1 MEKLLNTRIK
11 HNILGGKMERKRT
24 IKVILAVSLL
34 TVLLATILLN
44 FAPKRAAA
52 QLQLPPGVKRE
63 ETIIYDPM
71 NARFVNPYM
80 RNWYSPATGAGQR
93 EPYHA
98 LLYDYLWD
106 INTTTGEFINVL
118 ARAPPEELA
127 PYNGTRWRIYLRKGI
142 YWTDGVEFTAEDVA
156 FTINLLINTPGMNG
170 HDFFKSIIKSVSVV
184 DKYTLDI
191 EFTRPYVKMQEGWF
205 GFGVVVWGCV
215 FTPLPKHIWEKVE
228 DPLTFENTYP
238 VGTGAYVVK
247 DFDPD
252 GYWVLFERREDWWR
266 SPVGQILGMPKPKWV
281 LAIYYGPEEKKV
293 MAMIRH
299 ELDLSTDISP
309 EAWFTLKEQ
318 NPYARAWYPH
328 YPYGWFDDPCERGI
342 NFNLLNYPYNITQVR
357 WALALAINITE
368 ASIAIYDGML
378 RMSPLIIPPINVFM
392 ENYFWA
398 IEPWLREFELP
409 FDPGYKPF
417 DPEAPVKIA
426 QYLKE
431 KYPDE
436 PIPTDE
442 RGAKELFGIGWWK
455 YDPAEAEKLLKS
467 VGFTRDADGNW
478 YLPTGERWRMV
489 IIAPGAYEYES
500 MRLAFVVADQ
510 WRRFGID
517 VSVQT
522 LESGPFWTYYST
534 GEYDAGAHWPGCGQI
549 IDLYSEAQDHASW
562 LIVPTGQVAPGNA
575 IRWNN
580 SRLDEIILELE
591 KIPPN
596 DYDRLIP
603 LGMEYLKIGVMDM
616 PHIPMFGTTKI
627 VPCDTYYW
635 ENLPTAD
642 NPYAHPI
649 WWWSAWKFQLPMYKP
664 RFVEWEY
671 QDVWIINYTSR
682 FKGVDDKYYGPFKAG
697 EQVTI
702 PKEDAKRL
710 LAEGLA
716 SLTPPPTAAIPEE
729 LMNTINDLQDK
740 TSALTA
746 SIDEL
751 KETIA
756 DLEDRIATQESA
768 MYLTYAAIAI
778 SIISI
783 ILSVVS
789 LTKIRTREEE

>member
-1 MEKLLNTRIK
+1 MKPKGKIGLLSLFI
-11 HNILGGKMERKRT
+11 I
-24 IKVILAVSLL
+24 SLL
-34 TVLLATILLN
+34 
-44 FAPKRAAA
+44 FAMSFLRFTPEETTA

-63 ETIIYDPM
+63 ETVIYDPM

-127 PYNGTRWRIYLRKGI
+127 PHNGTRWRIYLREGI
-142 YWTDGVEFTAEDVA
+142 YWTDGVEFTAEDVV
-156 FTINLLINTPGMNG
+156 FTLKLLNNTPGLNG
-170 HDFFKSIIKSVSVV
+170 HDFVKSILKDAVV
-184 DKYTLDI
+184 VNKYTVDL
-191 EFTRPYVKMQEGWF
+191 EFKRPFVKLQEGWF
-205 GFGVVVWGCV
+205 GFGVVVWGCF

-228 DPLTFENTYP
+228 NPLTFENTYP

-247 DFDPD
+247 DFDPE
-252 GYWVLFERREDWWR
+252 GYWILFERREDWWR
-266 SPVGQILGMPKPKWV
+266 SPVGQMLGMPKPKWI

-299 ELDLSTDISP
+299 ELDFSTDISP
-309 EAWFTLKEQ
+309 EAWFTLKRE
-318 NPYARAWYPH
+318 NPYARAWYPY

-357 WALALAINITE
+357 WALALAVNITE
-368 ASIAIYDGML
+368 ASISLYDGML
-378 RMSPLIIPPINVFM
+378 RMSPLIIPPIQVFM
-392 ENYFWA
+392 DNYFWPL
-398 IEPWLREFELP
+398 EPWLRDFELP

-417 DPEAPVKIA
+417 DPEPPVKIA
-426 QYLKE
+426 RYLKN

-442 RGAKELFGIGWWK
+442 KGARELFGIGWWK
-455 YDPAEAEKLLKS
+455 YDPDEAAKLLYS
-467 VGFTRDADGNW
+467 VGFTRDSAGNW
-478 YLPTGERWRMV
+478 YLPTGERWSMV

-500 MRLAFVVADQ
+500 MRLAFVIADQ

-517 VSVQT
+517 ASVQT
-522 LESGPFWTYYST
+522 LESGPFWTYYSR

-549 IDLYSEAQDHASW
+549 IDLYSEVQDHASW
-562 LIVPTGQVAPGNA
+562 FIVPTGEVAPGNA

-580 SRLDEIILELE
+580 TKIDELILELE
-591 KIPPN
+591 KVPPN

-603 LGMEYLKIGVMDM
+603 LGMEYLKTGVIDM

-642 NPYAHPI
+642 NAYAHPI

-664 RFVEWEY
+664 RFVEWTYETIY
-671 QDVWIINYTSR
+671 IVKDTPK
-682 FKGVDDKYYGPFKAG
+682 FKGVDDVYYGPFEVGDA
-697 EQVTI
+697 VRV
-702 PKEDAKRL
+702 PSEDAKRL
-710 LAEGLA
+710 LAEGFA
-716 SLTPPPTAAIPEE
+716 SYTPPAPGIPEE
-729 LMNTINDLQDK
+729 LL
-740 TSALTA
+740 
-746 SIDEL
+746 
-751 KETIA
+751 ETIRNLQS
-756 DLEDRIATQESA
+756 DISTLRTNMTELNDKIVGLESRIVGIETITSVA
-768 MYLTYAAIAI
+768 YAAIALSVI
-778 SIISI
+778 SILISVI
-783 ILSVVS
+783 S
-789 LTKIRTREEE
+789 LMKMRTRRE